1 MPDKEIIKDDDFQVQ
16 IERIYNDI
24 FNARELLDI
33 WIKERLRNKAVATNE
48 GEIPTQKEIM
58 IYIEGQAVNDYI
70 QIALQ
75 PLLRIVEHNIN
86 DKKITYTKRGWAK
99 RKGSNR

>member
-48 GEIPTQKEIM
+48 GEIPTQNEIM

-86 DKKITYTKRGWAK
+86 DKKITYTKRG
-99 RKGSNR
+99 